1 MKSLP
6 KTLNHKTRGWLV
18 LAFTS
23 CMHYPSCLSFRQ
35 GSPSLPLYSP
45 CRSAEEHRGCLRSWL
60 VTSARKNKALS
71 AWIQSLPRWKA
82 CMAASEAQLIPAGG
96 PPSMLQHL
104 HCAKEDKDVR
114 EVKRHAQDN
123 QSGMGQKGNLPKPI
137 SSCRHHTL
145 RTNRLGKAST
155 SIERGS
161 LRPKL

>member
-1 MKSLP
+1 MS
-6 KTLNHKTRGWLV
+6 KTLDHKTRGWLV

-23 CMHYPSCLSFRQ
+23 CMHYPSCLSFEQ
-35 GSPSLPLYSP
+35 GSPSLPLCNP
-45 CRSAEEHRGCLRSWL
+45 CRSAEEHRGCLRS
-60 VTSARKNKALS
+60 SARKNKALS

-82 CMAASEAQLIPAGG
+82 RMAASEAQLIPAGG

-123 QSGMGQKGNLPKPI
+123 QSGMGQKGNLPKLI
-137 SSCRHHTL
+137 SSCSHHTL
-145 RTNRLGKAST
+145 RTDRLGKVSS